1 MELKHT
7 IEIWREGQW
16 FLARTAEL
24 DFIAQG
30 RTLEEAK
37 ANLEE
42 VVRIQIR
49 EMKEMGTLEEYL
61 SECGF
66 EVRGDQIVPL
76 REVVGFEK
84 ATALIG

>member
-61 SECGF
+61 S
-66 EVRGDQIVPL
+66 
-76 REVVGFEK
+76 
-84 ATALIG
+84 

>member
-1 MELKHT
+1 M
-7 IEIWREGQW
+7 
-16 FLARTAEL
+16 
-24 DFIAQG
+24 
-30 RTLEEAK
+30 
-37 ANLEE
+37 
-42 VVRIQIR
+42 VRIQIR

-84 ATALIG
+84 ATALVV